1 MTNQLANKSKTLLD
15 LLNQSGL
22 IKDASQ
28 EITHKTLKDQDSL
41 GAEQTQDLHEG
52 VEGTLADTKA
62 AENPS
67 KETVPDLPGVQDLN
81 TSGQEGLAERGSSVE
96 LQDGDGNPS
105 GTPEQE
111 ANKMA
116 SDYRAKLAGILAAQR
131 VAQEKKA
138 SAEAAQ
144 KPITGKEVFQ
154 KWASLNQKS
163 TEADIKDAAAA
174 LQKLASTN
182 PVFANIREHI
192 MMTKMAEDIEALAEA
207 EGISPEQAA
216 EELQAAADANP
227 DMMEDLESE
236 ATGEAVSDLAQAED
250 DTAALMD
257 GVNTMAANASEA
269 LGQEVTPDDI
279 LNAVDEV
286 VAQAEQMGV
295 EPEDL
300 IAAAVEQMQ
309 AGSDEPNEEDMAMA
323 EQILSEAADAGI
335 SPDEVIEA
343 VASEVGE
350 GGGEEAPAEPAAE
363 EAEAPAE
370 GETTEKVAS
379 QQKQAGTTRAAFVQA
394 LRHGW

>member
-1 MTNQLANKSKTLLD
+1 MTNQLASKSKTLLD

-41 GAEQTQDLHEG
+41 GAEQTKDLHEG
-52 VEGTLADTKA
+52 VEGVLADTNA
-62 AENPS
+62 AKNPE

-81 TSGQEGLAERGSSVE
+81 TSGQEGLAQRGSSVE

-116 SDYRAKLAGILAAQR
+116 SDYRVKLAGILAAQR
-131 VAQEKKA
+131 TAQEKKA

-154 KWASLNQKS
+154 KWASLGEKP
-163 TEADIKDAAAA
+163 TEAQIKEAAAA

-216 EELQAAADANP
+216 EELQAAAEANP

-309 AGSDEPNEEDMAMA
+309 AGSEEPNEEDMAMA

-335 SPDEVIEA
+335 TPDEVIEA
-343 VASEVGE
+343 VASDL
-350 GGGEEAPAEPAAE
+350 GGGEGEAAPAEAEAAP
-363 EAEAPAE
+363 EAPAE

>member
-1 MTNQLANKSKTLLD
+1 
-15 LLNQSGL
+15 
-22 IKDASQ
+22 
-28 EITHKTLKDQDSL
+28 
-41 GAEQTQDLHEG
+41 
-52 VEGTLADTKA
+52 
-62 AENPS
+62 
-67 KETVPDLPGVQDLN
+67 
-81 TSGQEGLAERGSSVE
+81 
-96 LQDGDGNPS
+96 
-105 GTPEQE
+105 
-111 ANKMA
+111 MA
-116 SDYRAKLAGILAAQR
+116 SDYRVKLAGILAAQR
-131 VAQEKKA
+131 AAQEKKA
-138 SAEAAQ
+138 SAQPAKDE

-154 KWASLNQKS
+154 KWASLTQKS
-163 TEADIKDAAAA
+163 TEAEIKEAAAA

-207 EGISPEQAA
+207 EGIPPEQAA
-216 EELQAAADANP
+216 EELQAAAEANP
-227 DMMEDLESE
+227 EMMEDLESE

-250 DTAALMD
+250 DTAALME

-309 AGSDEPNEEDMAMA
+309 AGSEEPNEEDMAMA

-335 SPDEVIEA
+335 TPDEVIEA
-343 VASEVGE
+343 VASGM
-350 GGGEEAPAEPAAE
+350 GGGEGEAAPAEAKAE
-363 EAEAPAE
+363 PEASDE

>member
-1 MTNQLANKSKTLLD
+1 MTNQLASKSKTLLD

-41 GAEQTQDLHEG
+41 GAEQTKDLHEG
-52 VEGTLADTKA
+52 VEGVLADTNA
-62 AENPS
+62 AKNPE

-81 TSGQEGLAERGSSVE
+81 TSGQEGLAQRGSSVE

-116 SDYRAKLAGILAAQR
+116 SDYRVKLAGILAAQR
-131 VAQEKKA
+131 AAQEKKA
-138 SAEAAQ
+138 SAQPVKDE

-154 KWASLNQKS
+154 KWASLTQKS
-163 TEADIKDAAAA
+163 TEAEIKEAAAA

-216 EELQAAADANP
+216 EELQAAAEANP

-309 AGSDEPNEEDMAMA
+309 AGSEEPNEEDMAMA

-335 SPDEVIEA
+335 TPDEVIEA
-343 VASEVGE
+343 VASDM
-350 GGGEEAPAEPAAE
+350 GGGEGEAAPAEAE
-363 EAEAPAE
+363 PKASDE